1 MIAPQKADEITLE
14 WLQHIL
20 DENMFDCELSAF
32 DLDPDFNL
40 SSLLRDV
47 VRVLLGHKSSCDG
60 PRSLIVKFP
69 TSNADTRQLWLANGI
84 YEKEGRI
91 YQLLGEHTDL
101 AVPRFFGM
109 YW

>member
-1 MIAPQKADEITLE
+1 MMIAPQKVDELTLE

-32 DLDPDFNL
+32 DLDPDFNP
-40 SSLLRDV
+40 SSLLCDV

-69 TSNADTRQLWLANGI
+69 TSNANTPTSRHRRVL
-84 YEKEGRI
+84 
-91 YQLLGEHTDL
+91 
-101 AVPRFFGM
+101 
-109 YW
+109 